1 MLNLHS
7 DVDLGL
13 VEVTEGKAFLLAPTE
28 QHLGCFP
35 TCGGR
40 QNLLG
45 AAEEVPVRAE
55 GFP

>member
-1 MLNLHS
+1 MLDLHS